1 MLDEEELF
9 KAFSDAY
16 VKALEY
22 LEDEKAEL
30 ARTQYLKMLE
40 FHGRLSNLSA
50 NNLLQISNKNLKEI
64 FERMNKKF
72 L

>member
-1 MLDEEELF
+1 MNEEELF

-22 LEDEKAEL
+22 LEDEREEL

-40 FHGRLSNLSA
+40 FHGRLNNSNA
-50 NNLLQISNKNLKEI
+50 KNLLQISNKNLKEVFDRI
-64 FERMNKKF
+64 NK
-72 L
+72 